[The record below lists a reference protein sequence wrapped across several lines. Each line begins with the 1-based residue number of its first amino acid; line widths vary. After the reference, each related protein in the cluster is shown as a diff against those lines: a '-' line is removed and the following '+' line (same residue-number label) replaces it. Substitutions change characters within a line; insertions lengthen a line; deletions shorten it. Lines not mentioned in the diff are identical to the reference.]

1 MRLGVFR
8 LIKLFF
14 ASIFLQCS
22 WSFHSMQSM
31 GFLFN
36 VILGLSKEKKDL
48 LLQNSRVFFNTH
60 PYMVGYIIGAVLRA
74 YEKNEDPE
82 EIKNH
87 IMVGQSVFASA
98 GDLLFWQT
106 IRPVLLLVATIIGLK
121 YGIAG
126 PLIFVIIYN
135 IIHVYFRFDGFV
147 CGYEQGWD
155 VVYIIKSRKVVFMQ
169 RLFESLGAFF
179 AGLLPIVLQKN
190 FNLFFLLPLVGI
202 FLILLWKKVAP
213 ILILTFVFI
222 LIIINLILI

>member
-1 MRLGVFR
+1 
-8 LIKLFF
+8 
-14 ASIFLQCS
+14 
-22 WSFHSMQSM
+22 MQSM

-36 VILGLSKEKKDL
+36 VISGLSKDKKDL
-48 LLQNSRVFFNTH
+48 VLQNSRVFFNTH
-60 PYMVGYIIGAVLRA
+60 PYLAGYIIGAVLRA
-74 YEKNEDPE
+74 YERQEDPE

-106 IRPVLLLVATIIGLK
+106 IRPALLLLAMIIGLK

-126 PLIFVIIYN
+126 PLIFVVIYN
-135 IIHVYFRFDGFV
+135 IIHFYFRFNGFV

-155 VVYIIKSRKVVFMQ
+155 VVYVIKSRKIVSTQ
-169 RLFESLGAFF
+169 RIFESAGAFF
-179 AGLLPIVLQKN
+179 VGLLPIVLQKN
-190 FNLFFLLPLVGI
+190 FNVLFLLPLICI

-222 LIIINLILI
+222 LIIINLILL